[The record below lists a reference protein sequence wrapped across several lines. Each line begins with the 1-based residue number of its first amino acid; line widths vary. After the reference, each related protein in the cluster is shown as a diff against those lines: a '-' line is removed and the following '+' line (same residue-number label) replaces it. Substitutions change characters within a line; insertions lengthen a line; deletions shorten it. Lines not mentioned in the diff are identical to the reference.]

1 MASLLIVTV
10 FLPLVGTA
18 ALLLAPQ
25 LDARRSR
32 SVALGLV
39 LATTALS
46 LVLLAGFDKSA
57 RGPQFACGS
66 AESGYGVEWMR
77 GLGVRFALGLDG
89 ASLWLFVLTSVLMI
103 TSVFASWESIRE
115 RAPAHYALML
125 ALHTGL
131 LGLFASLDVVLFY
144 IFFEF
149 TLIPLFFLIGIW
161 GGPDRRRASI
171 TFFLYTLAGSLLT
184 LVGVIALVAVHAQ
197 HGGQLTFSIPELTTG
212 LAELRGR
219 WPQWYDA
226 NSLSSPQV
234 LIFLLLFAGFA
245 IKVPMFPFHT
255 WLPLAHVEA
264 PTAGSILLAGVLL
277 KVGGYG
283 LYRFNLGMTPLGA
296 DYLWP
301 LLAALSVAGI
311 LYGALTALAQTDVKK
326 LVAYSS
332 VSHMGFIV
340 LGLFSLTP
348 TGIDGA
354 MIQMINHGVTTGAL
368 FACVGV
374 FYERYHTREMA
385 ELGGLWNWS
394 PTWAFFIILA
404 SLGSAAVPFLN
415 GFVGE
420 FPILVGAFSRSPLVG
435 TLAALGMILGA
446 YYLFTMLRRICFGP
460 LREPAVHGHGHGH
473 AVAATLP
480 PLSGGSDDHVDH
492 ADHGGHGHDA
502 HGHAPTARPIG
513 WHEVAG
519 LTPLMALIVLIG
531 VWPSPFFDRM
541 RPSVASTVATIGDE
555 QDAARERPARLAPAA
570 SNPPPPGDVSR
581 VRGANVPGLPQSKE
595 GRPRAGAGGP
605 PQQKKKANVPSAG
618 QPSTKI
624 GPEGQPK

>member
-1 MASLLIVTV
+1 MESLLLLTV
-10 FLPLVGTA
+10 FLPLAGSAFLLMSPRLEARA
-18 ALLLAPQ
+18 ARA
-25 LDARRSR
+25 
-32 SVALGLV
+32 VALGTV
-39 LATTALS
+39 LATLAMS
-46 LVLLAGFDKSA
+46 LVLLAAFNPDA
-57 RGPQFACGS
+57 TGPQFANGS
-66 AESGYGVEWMR
+66 ASGGYGVEWMK

-89 ASLWLFVLTSVLMI
+89 ASLWLFVLTSLLMI
-103 TSVFASWESIRE
+103 TAVFASWESIRE
-115 RAPAHYALML
+115 RAPAHYALL
-125 ALHTGL
+125 LGLQTGL

-149 TLIPLFFLIGIW
+149 TLIPLFFLIGIY
-161 GGPDRRRASI
+161 GGPERRRASV

-197 HGGQLTFSIPELTTG
+197 HAGKLTFSIPELTTG
-212 LAELRGR
+212 LAGLGER
-219 WPQWYDA
+219 WPGWYRASDWA
-226 NSLSSPQV
+226 SPQV

-264 PTAGSILLAGVLL
+264 PTAGSILLAGVML

-296 DYLWP
+296 QFLWP
-301 LLAALSVAGI
+301 MLATLSVVGI
-311 LYGALTALAQTDVKK
+311 LYGALAALAQTDVKR

-340 LGLFSLTP
+340 LGLFSLTG

-420 FPILVGAFSRSPLVG
+420 FPILVGTYSRSPAFAS
-435 TLAALGMILGA
+435 LAVLGMILGA
-446 YYLFTMLRRICFGP
+446 YYLLWMVQRVVFGP
-460 LREPAVHGHGHGH
+460 LREPASHGHSHS
-473 AVAATLP
+473 VPP
-480 PLSGGSDDHVDH
+480 PLAGGSDDH
-492 ADHGGHGHDA
+492 AKHDA
-502 HGHAPTARPIG
+502 HGSVSTARPIG

-519 LTPLMALIVLIG
+519 LTPLMVLIVLIG
-531 VWPSPFFDRM
+531 VWPEPFFRRLRPVDR
-541 RPSVASTVATIGDE
+541 SVVATVEDE
-555 QDAARERPARLAPAA
+555 REAAAVPPPKIEPVPPPAQPSATKGASAPA
-570 SNPPPPGDVSR
+570 PGFR
-581 VRGANVPGLPQSKE
+581 
-595 GRPRAGAGGP
+595 RP
-605 PQQKKKANVPSAG
+605 
-618 QPSTKI
+618 
-624 GPEGQPK
+624 

>member
-1 MASLLIVTV
+1 MATLLLLTV
-10 FLPLVGTA
+10 FLPLVGSA
-18 ALLLAPQ
+18 GLLLAPQ
-25 LDARRSR
+25 LDARRAR
-32 SVALGLV
+32 AVALGFV
-39 LATTALS
+39 LATLALS
-46 LVLLAGFDKSA
+46 LGLLAAFVPDRLA
-57 RGPQFACGS
+57 PQFAYGS
-66 AESGYGVEWMR
+66 ASGGYGVEWMR

-89 ASLWLFVLTSVLMI
+89 ASLWLFLLTSVLMI
-103 TSVFASWESIRE
+103 TAVFASWESVKE
-115 RAPAHYALML
+115 RAPSHYALML
-125 ALHTGL
+125 ALQTGL

-149 TLIPLFFLIGIW
+149 TLIPLFFLIGIY
-161 GGPDRRRASI
+161 GGPDRRRASV

-184 LVGVIALVAVHAQ
+184 LVGVIALVAMHAQ
-197 HGGQLTFSIPELTTG
+197 HSGKLTFSIPELTAG
-212 LAELRGR
+212 LADLRGL
-219 WPQWYDA
+219 WPAWYQAD
-226 NSLSSPQV
+226 SLSSPQV

-245 IKVPMFPFHT
+245 IKVPIFPFHT

-264 PTAGSILLAGVLL
+264 PTAGSILLAGIML

-311 LYGALTALAQTDVKK
+311 IYGALAALAQTDVKK

-348 TGIDGA
+348 TGIDGG

-394 PTWAFFIILA
+394 PPWAFFIILA

-420 FPILVGAFSRSPLVG
+420 FPILVGAYSRSPATG
-435 TLAALGMILGA
+435 AIAALGMILGA
-446 YYLFTMLRRICFGP
+446 YYLLWMLQRVVFGP
-460 LREPAVHGHGHGH
+460 LREPVHAH
-473 AVAATLP
+473 AMP
-480 PLSGGSDDHVDH
+480 PLAGGSG
-492 ADHGGHGHDA
+492 DHGGHDT
-502 HGHAPTARPIG
+502 HGHASTTRPIG

-519 LTPLMALIVLIG
+519 LTPLMVLIVLIG
-531 VWPSPFFDRM
+531 VWPSPFFKAM
-541 RPSVASTVATIGDE
+541 RPSVRATVATIGDE
-555 QDAARERPARLAPAA
+555 RELAK
-570 SNPPPPGDVSR
+570 NPPPKVQIAPTVPLPASTSKAAIGARSGGAPG
-581 VRGANVPGLPQSKE
+581 A
-595 GRPRAGAGGP
+595 AGKTQTRKAGEP
-605 PQQKKKANVPSAG
+605 AKKKTA
-618 QPSTKI
+618 
-624 GPEGQPK
+624 PEGQAK

>member
-1 MASLLIVTV
+1 MATLLLVTV
-10 FLPLVGTA
+10 FLPLVGSA
-18 ALLLAPQ
+18 GLLLAPT
-25 LDARRSR
+25 LDARRAR
-32 SVALGLV
+32 AVALGFV
-39 LATTALS
+39 LATLALS
-46 LVLLAGFDKSA
+46 LGLLAAFDSTRLAPQFAYGSA
-57 RGPQFACGS
+57 RG
-66 AESGYGVEWMR
+66 GYGVEWMR
-77 GLGVRFALGLDG
+77 GLGVRFALGIDG

-103 TSVFASWESIRE
+103 TSVFASWESVKE

-125 ALHTGL
+125 ALQTGL

-149 TLIPLFFLIGIW
+149 TLIPLFFLIGIY
-161 GGPDRRRASI
+161 GGPDRRRASV

-184 LVGVIALVAVHAQ
+184 LVGVIALVAMHAQ
-197 HGGQLTFSIPELTTG
+197 HGGKLTFSIPELTAG
-212 LAELRGR
+212 LADLRGS
-219 WPQWYDA
+219 WPAWYVAD
-226 NSLSSPQV
+226 SLTSPQV

-245 IKVPMFPFHT
+245 IKVPIFPFHT

-264 PTAGSILLAGVLL
+264 PTAGSILLAGIML

-301 LLAALSVAGI
+301 LLAALAVVGI
-311 LYGALTALAQTDVKK
+311 IYGALAALAQTDVKK

-348 TGIDGA
+348 TGIDGG

-394 PTWAFFIILA
+394 PPWAFFIILA

-420 FPILVGAFSRSPLVG
+420 FPILVGAYSRSPAIG
-435 TLAALGMILGA
+435 AIAALGMILGA
-446 YYLFTMLRRICFGP
+446 YYLLWMLQRIVFGP
-460 LREPAVHGHGHGH
+460 LREPVHAH
-473 AVAATLP
+473 AMP
-480 PLSGGSDDHVDH
+480 PLAGGSGD
-492 ADHGGHGHDA
+492 HDA
-502 HGHAPTARPIG
+502 HGHSSSTRPIG

-519 LTPLMALIVLIG
+519 LTPLMVLIVLIG
-531 VWPSPFFDRM
+531 VWPAPFFNRM
-541 RPSVASTVATIGDE
+541 RPSVRATVATIGDE
-555 QDAARERPARLAPAA
+555 RELAKNVPPRVEVAPSVPPPAPASKA
-570 SNPPPPGDVSR
+570 PIGAQSGGAAPG
-581 VRGANVPGLPQSKE
+581 
-595 GRPRAGAGGP
+595 GAGGLRSP
-605 PQQKKKANVPSAG
+605 VAPQPAKKSPQKGTAK
-618 QPSTKI
+618 
-624 GPEGQPK
+624 

>member
-1 MASLLIVTV
+1 MATLLLLSV
-10 FLPLVGTA
+10 FLPLVGSA
-18 ALLLAPQ
+18 GLLLAPQ
-25 LDARRSR
+25 LDAAKARG
-32 SVALGLV
+32 VALGFV
-39 LATTALS
+39 LGTLALS
-46 LVLLAGFDKSA
+46 LGLLTAFVPDRLA
-57 RGPQFACGS
+57 PQFAYGT
-66 AESGYGVEWMR
+66 AAGGYGVEWMR

-103 TSVFASWESIRE
+103 TAVFASWESVKD
-115 RAPAHYALML
+115 RAPSHYALLL

-149 TLIPLFFLIGIW
+149 TLIPLFFLIGIY
-161 GGPDRRRASI
+161 GGPDRRRASV

-184 LVGVIALVAVHAQ
+184 LVGVIALVAMHAQ
-197 HGGQLTFSIPELTTG
+197 HGGRLTFSIPELTAG
-212 LAELRGR
+212 LADLRGR
-219 WPQWYDA
+219 WPAWYVAD
-226 NSLSSPQV
+226 SLSSPQV

-245 IKVPMFPFHT
+245 IKVPIFPFHT

-264 PTAGSILLAGVLL
+264 PTAGSILLAGVML

-311 LYGALTALAQTDVKK
+311 IYGALAALAQTDVKK

-348 TGIDGA
+348 TGIDGG
-354 MIQMINHGVTTGAL
+354 MVQMINHGVTTGAL

-394 PTWAFFIILA
+394 PPWAFFIILA

-420 FPILVGAFSRSPLVG
+420 FPILVGAFSRSP
-435 TLAALGMILGA
+435 AAGGVAAIGMILGA
-446 YYLFTMLRRICFGP
+446 YYLFWMLQRIVFGP
-460 LREPAVHGHGHGH
+460 LREPAPHAHGLS
-473 AVAATLP
+473 TLP
-480 PLSGGSDDHVDH
+480 PLAGGSDDHDT
-492 ADHGGHGHDA
+492 
-502 HGHAPTARPIG
+502 HGHASTTRPIG

-519 LTPLMALIVLIG
+519 LTPLMVLIVLIG
-531 VWPSPFFDRM
+531 VWPAPFFNRM
-541 RPSVASTVATIGDE
+541 RPSVRATVATIGDE
-555 QDAARERPARLAPAA
+555 RELAKTPPAKVQVPTASPPPRPAGKAA
-570 SNPPPPGDVSR
+570 AG
-581 VRGANVPGLPQSKE
+581 
-595 GRPRAGAGGP
+595 PRAGGAAAKKQTTKAAEPSKKTP
-605 PQQKKKANVPSAG
+605 PQG
-618 QPSTKI
+618 QVK
-624 GPEGQPK
+624 